1 MFSSGQEDQVT
12 SKHKHSP
19 FLIIFQFF
27 KKYFKLLPVMLW
39 SSVDDKDPNQMLW
52 VENQYFI
59 IIRLASQ
66 PASQVRIDSFSQSKF
81 RMLYLVIFSSIRLV
95 NYFETIKPTE

>member
-1 MFSSGQEDQVT
+1 MFSSGQEDLVT
-12 SKHKHSP
+12 NKHKHSP
-19 FLIIFQFF
+19 FLIIFQIL

-59 IIRLASQ
+59 IIRLTSQ
-66 PASQVRIDSFSQSKF
+66 PASQV
-81 RMLYLVIFSSIRLV
+81 
-95 NYFETIKPTE
+95 